1 MIHRDTCCDHSKWFK
16 TCFHVF
22 RRSMVSVDYKRDRC
36 AIVQFSRIIS
46 ISDPSH
52 RLRRCSSTFSKPR
65 SEWLKLAINAAAAD
79 YRLIWIVGRV
89 VRRKWFYW
97 TASQPA
103 QPQTP
108 SIGKWPVVDSPEPHN
123 ISRRIQHN
131 KTTTFYAIISHHNC
145 SAIKLLKP
153 GSASCDLRLSFAK
166 MPGEKFTRKIS
177 WDDSSV
183 SVNWLLL
190 SNRIYEICFL
200 SLFFPNRNFRH
211 SN

>member
-1 MIHRDTCCDHSKWFK
+1 MS
-16 TCFHVF
+16 
-22 RRSMVSVDYKRDRC
+22 
-36 AIVQFSRIIS
+36 
-46 ISDPSH
+46 SDEASFQSTTSGTAALSFNFQESSPFQIL

-65 SEWLKLAINAAAAD
+65 SEWLKWAINAAAAN

-97 TASQPA
+97 TASQPI

-190 SNRIYEICFL
+190 SHRIYEICFL
-200 SLFFPNRNFRH
+200 SLFFSESKFSPFELMSSLMMMGVRRKWD
-211 SN
+211 